1 MPFIGISDELFN
13 RLSND
18 FCEENQDIED
28 AIIFLLKFYDE
39 NNGAE

>member
-18 FCEENQDIED
+18 FLEDNQDIED
-28 AIIFLLKFYDE
+28 TIIFLLKFYDE
-39 NNGAE
+39 HVGDE